1 MNPLYCLILSFSRG
15 AQSISFPST
24 SFKVKTE
31 DKFVGLDEKAFS
43 VYCDKQSCKA
53 LLDL

>member
-1 MNPLYCLILSFSRG
+1 MNPLYSLIFSFPRA
-15 AQSISFPST
+15 AQSISFPSS

-43 VYCDKQSCKA
+43 VYCAKQSCKG

>member
-1 MNPLYCLILSFSRG
+1 MNPLYSLIFSFPRA
-15 AQSISFPST
+15 AQSIF
-24 SFKVKTE
+24 FKVKTE

-43 VYCDKQSCKA
+43 VYCAKQSCKG